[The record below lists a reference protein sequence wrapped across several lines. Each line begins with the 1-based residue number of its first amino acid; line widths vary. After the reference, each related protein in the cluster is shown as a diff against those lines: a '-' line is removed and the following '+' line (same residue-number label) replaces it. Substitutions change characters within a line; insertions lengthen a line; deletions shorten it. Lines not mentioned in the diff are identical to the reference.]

1 MLTQFMGESRAAEY
15 LNVSLTWVYRDAPR
29 PGLIPYKFWRGA

>member
-29 PGLIPYKFWRGA
+29 SGLIPHKLWRGA